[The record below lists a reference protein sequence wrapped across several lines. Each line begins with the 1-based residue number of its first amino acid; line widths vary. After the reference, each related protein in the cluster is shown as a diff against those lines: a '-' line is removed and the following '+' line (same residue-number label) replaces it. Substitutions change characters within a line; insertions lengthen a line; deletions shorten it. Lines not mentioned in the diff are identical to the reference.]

1 MVKQAKKN
9 KYKQEVE
16 ASLDLH
22 GLTALEAEAMLDNFL
37 AAACEAGL
45 KRVRV
50 ITGKGIN
57 SPSGRP
63 VLKPLAENKLKNKG
77 YKFRTAKITEGGEGA
92 IDVDLV

>member
-1 MVKQAKKN
+1 MAKQVKKN

-37 AAACEAGL
+37 AAASKTGL
-45 KRVRV
+45 KRVRI

-57 SPSGRP
+57 SPLGRP
-63 VLKPLAENKLKNKG
+63 VLKPLAETRLKDKG
-77 YKFRTAKITEGGEGA
+77 YEFRPAKITEGGEGA
-92 IDVDLV
+92 IDVDL